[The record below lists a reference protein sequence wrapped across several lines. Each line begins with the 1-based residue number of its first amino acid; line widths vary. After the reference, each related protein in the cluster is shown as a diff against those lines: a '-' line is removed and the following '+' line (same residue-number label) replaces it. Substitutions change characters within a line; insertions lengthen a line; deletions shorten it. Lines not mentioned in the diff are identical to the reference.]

1 MNGKKIIL
9 ITTLVASIILISLT
23 MLFARFV
30 LQIDFTGNDT
40 QQTLENTSGETSSQ
54 PQEEDQQTEP
64 SVDQP
69 QSPQSE
75 EENTQTEDENKA
87 YKCGKCGLSVRHFH
101 PSAECAGTR
110 DVFAVSVVPQP
121 VCAGAFDEQAR
132 RMCDDR
138 AGCADDAH
146 RGKEKC
152 DIHFG

>member
-54 PQEEDQQTEP
+54 PQEDQQTEP

-69 QSPQSE
+69 QSSQSE
-75 EENTQTEDENKA
+75 
-87 YKCGKCGLSVRHFH
+87 
-101 PSAECAGTR
+101 
-110 DVFAVSVVPQP
+110 
-121 VCAGAFDEQAR
+121 
-132 RMCDDR
+132 
-138 AGCADDAH
+138 
-146 RGKEKC
+146 
-152 DIHFG
+152 

>member
-64 SVDQP
+64 SVNEP
-69 QSPQSE
+69 QSSMKIRM
-75 EENTQTEDENKA
+75 NRTRINK
-87 YKCGKCGLSVRHFH
+87 KIQMRSRQPLLQNL
-101 PSAECAGTR
+101 PS
-110 DVFAVSVVPQP
+110 QP
-121 VCAGAFDEQAR
+121 R
-132 RMCDDR
+132 RSPSPRTM
-138 AGCADDAH
+138 APSS
-146 RGKEKC
+146 
-152 DIHFG
+152 

>member
-54 PQEEDQQTEP
+54 PREEDQQTEP

-69 QSPQSE
+69 QSSQMRSRQPLLQ
-75 EENTQTEDENKA
+75 N
-87 YKCGKCGLSVRHFH
+87 L
-101 PSAECAGTR
+101 PS
-110 DVFAVSVVPQP
+110 QP
-121 VCAGAFDEQAR
+121 R
-132 RMCDDR
+132 RSPSPRTM
-138 AGCADDAH
+138 APSS
-146 RGKEKC
+146 
-152 DIHFG
+152 

>member
-69 QSPQSE
+69 QSPSRKRKIPRPKMKIRM
-75 EENTQTEDENKA
+75 NRTRINK
-87 YKCGKCGLSVRHFH
+87 KIQMRSRQPLLQNP
-101 PSAECAGTR
+101 PS
-110 DVFAVSVVPQP
+110 QP
-121 VCAGAFDEQAR
+121 R
-132 RMCDDR
+132 RLPSPRTM
-138 AGCADDAH
+138 APSS
-146 RGKEKC
+146 
-152 DIHFG
+152 